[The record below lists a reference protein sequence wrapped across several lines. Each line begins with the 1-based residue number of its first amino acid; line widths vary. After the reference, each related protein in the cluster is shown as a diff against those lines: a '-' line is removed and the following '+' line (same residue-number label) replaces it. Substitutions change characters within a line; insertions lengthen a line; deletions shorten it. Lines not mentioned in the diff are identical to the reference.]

1 MTGLQLDQLVEIGDF
16 EAAARDQLSKMAYDY
31 YASGANDQVT
41 LRENRAAFER
51 ILLSPKML
59 VDVSRIDL
67 TTSVLGMPL
76 NAPFMIAPTAFQRMA
91 HRDGELATARAAHAQ
106 GIAMTLSTIAS
117 TSLEDV
123 AAEAPEI
130 RWFQV
135 YVFKDRGVTRR
146 LVQRAEAAGYK
157 ALALTVDT
165 PKFGRRYADVRN
177 KFHLPPGITVANFA
191 DAGLEQLGQVF
202 GESGLAAYSASL
214 FDPTLTWKDVEWLK
228 SITTLPVLVK
238 GVLRADDAVL
248 AMEHGAAGIIVS
260 NHGGR
265 QLDTV
270 CASIDALPRI
280 AEAVNGRVPLLLD
293 GGVRR
298 GTDVLKALALGAQAA
313 LIGRPI
319 LWGLAV
325 AGQAGV
331 EKVLTILRDEIE
343 LAMMLA
349 GVAKVSDIT
358 RDVLEEGNPG
368 LGA

>member
-1 MTGLQLDQLVEIGDF
+1 MTELHLDPLVEIGDF

-67 TTSVLGMPL
+67 TTGVLGMPL

-91 HRDGELATARAAHAQ
+91 HRDGELATARAAQAQ

-177 KFHLPPGITVANFA
+177 KFHLPPGITVANLA
-191 DAGLEQLGQVF
+191 DAGLEQLGQVS

-248 AMEHGAAGIIVS
+248 AMEHGAAGLIVS

-270 CASIDALPRI
+270 RASIDALPRI
-280 AEAVNGRVPLLLD
+280 AEVANGRVPLLLD

-298 GTDVLKALALGAQAA
+298 GTDVLKALALGAQAV

-349 GVAKVSDIT
+349 GVARVHDIT
-358 RDVLEEGNPG
+358 RDLLE
-368 LGA
+368 A

>member
-1 MTGLQLDQLVEIGDF
+1 MAELHLDQLVEIRDF
-16 EAAARDQLSKMAYDY
+16 EAAARDQLSKMAYDF
-31 YASGANDQVT
+31 YAAGANDQVT
-41 LRENRAAFER
+41 LRENLAAFER

-59 VDVSRIDL
+59 MDVSRIDL
-67 TTSVLGMPL
+67 TTSILGMTF
-76 NAPFMIAPTAFQRMA
+76 NAPFMIAPMAFQRMA
-91 HRDGELATARAAHAQ
+91 HPDGELATARAAQAK
-106 GIAMTLSTIAS
+106 GIAMALSTGAS

-123 AAEAPEI
+123 AAEGPEI

-146 LVQRAEAAGYK
+146 LVQRAEVAGYK

-177 KFHLPPGITVANFA
+177 KFHLPPGVTLANFA
-191 DAGLEQLGQVF
+191 EDGLEQLGKVS

-228 SITTLPVLVK
+228 SITPLPVLVK
-238 GVLRADDAVL
+238 GVLRADDAVQ
-248 AMEHGAAGIIVS
+248 AMDHGAAGIIVS

-270 CASIDALPRI
+270 RASIDALPRI
-280 AEAVNGRVPLLLD
+280 AEVVDGRVPLLLD

-298 GTDVLKALALGAQAA
+298 GTDVLKALALGTQAV

-343 LAMMLA
+343 LAMILA
-349 GVAKVSDIT
+349 GVAKVHDVT
-358 RDVLEEGNPG
+358 RDVVET
-368 LGA
+368 